1 MKYLVLFLVALAAA
15 APAKGAEPCL
25 QIKEISAIT
34 VHRNGFSWETTLKLI
49 SRCPVNIQS
58 RDLEIPIEL
67 QNAPGLKAHVFVQG
81 QFKPGHKISIPLTLE
96 ASADAP
102 LGKMRLQGLLP
113 YRAMKS
119 GQWSDEVLSL
129 ELPVKV
135 LRPEPLDTFA
145 HDHPIWS
152 KILIPFE
159 VAVAI
164 PWCFILFI
172 SGHGVYLRP
181 WRLSRLKTGA
191 SPPPSC
197 SFVSFVVELLFSLSA
212 KSAVSSSFL
221 ITRSRAITA
230 ITRSTPIA
238 PIRVNS
244 RLSPSAALVL
254 C

>member
-1 MKYLVLFLVALAAA
+1 MKYLVVFLVTLAAA
-15 APAKGAEPCL
+15 AQAKDAEPCL

-34 VHRNGFSWETTLKLI
+34 VHRNGFSRGTTLKLI
-49 SRCPVNIQS
+49 SRCPVSIQS
-58 RDLEIPIEL
+58 PVGANDFPVEL
-67 QNAPGLKAHVFVQG
+67 QNAPDFKAHVFVQG

-102 LGKMRLQGLLP
+102 LGKKRLQGLMP

-145 HDHPIWS
+145 HDHPVWS

-164 PWCFILFI
+164 PLCILLFI
-172 SGHGVYLRP
+172 AGHGGCL
-181 WRLSRLKTGA
+181 
-191 SPPPSC
+191 
-197 SFVSFVVELLFSLSA
+197 
-212 KSAVSSSFL
+212 
-221 ITRSRAITA
+221 
-230 ITRSTPIA
+230 
-238 PIRVNS
+238 
-244 RLSPSAALVL
+244 
-254 C
+254 

>member
-1 MKYLVLFLVALAAA
+1 MKYLVVFLVALAAA
-15 APAKGAEPCL
+15 AQAQDAEPCL

-34 VHRNGFSWETTLKLI
+34 VHRNGFSWGTTLKLI
-49 SRCPVNIQS
+49 SRCPVSIQS
-58 RDLEIPIEL
+58 PVGANDFPVDL
-67 QNAPGLKAHVFVQG
+67 QNAPDFKAHVFARDQVE
-81 QFKPGHKISIPLTLE
+81 PGHKISIPLTLE

-102 LGKMRLQGLLP
+102 LGKKRLQGLMP

-164 PWCFILFI
+164 PLCILLFI
-172 SGHGVYLRP
+172 TGHGGCL
-181 WRLSRLKTGA
+181 
-191 SPPPSC
+191 
-197 SFVSFVVELLFSLSA
+197 
-212 KSAVSSSFL
+212 
-221 ITRSRAITA
+221 
-230 ITRSTPIA
+230 
-238 PIRVNS
+238 
-244 RLSPSAALVL
+244 
-254 C
+254 

>member
-1 MKYLVLFLVALAAA
+1 MKYLVVFLVALAAA
-15 APAKGAEPCL
+15 AQAKDAEPCL

-34 VHRNGFSWETTLKLI
+34 VHRSGFSWGTTLKLI
-49 SRCPVNIQS
+49 SRCPVSIQS
-58 RDLEIPIEL
+58 PVGANDFPVDL
-67 QNAPGLKAHVFVQG
+67 QNAPDFKAHVFVQG

-102 LGKMRLQGLLP
+102 LGKKRLQGLMP

-164 PWCFILFI
+164 PLCILLFI
-172 SGHGVYLRP
+172 TGHGGCL
-181 WRLSRLKTGA
+181 
-191 SPPPSC
+191 
-197 SFVSFVVELLFSLSA
+197 
-212 KSAVSSSFL
+212 
-221 ITRSRAITA
+221 
-230 ITRSTPIA
+230 
-238 PIRVNS
+238 
-244 RLSPSAALVL
+244 
-254 C
+254 